1 VQSTPSSTSIGRPST
16 PASLAY
22 CTHNRQQTSLA
33 LALAAAAAAAA
44 LAVRHPVRPG
54 TARSLAAEG
63 L

>member
-33 LALAAAAAAAA
+33 LAAAAAAAA